1 MFFQKKYPE
10 IGIFTSVS
18 ERFNRILFSRRYFD
32 KARLCHRRFIRVF
45 VTEYESGTIKIA
57 P

>member
-1 MFFQKKYPE
+1 MFFQKKYHG

-32 KARLCHRRFIRVF
+32 KASLCHRRVIRLF
-45 VTEYESGTIKIA
+45 VTEYESGTIKIS